1 MKRNFNVIQINGFRG
16 LLMAGGIVACLIAGF
31 IVFPAFVM
39 KSIWNVISAYSG
51 AVPCIS
57 MLQGVLLWGITVVAC
72 LTFKKKGMFV
82 EFKSTND
89 LSQAEME
96 EVMQR
101 IRIQRQMDIMTKAMM
116 NAKAEMDSQNTINTD
131 ENKVE
136 EIEKN
141 NIDI

>member
-16 LLMAGGIVACLIAGF
+16 LIMAAGIVACLIAGF
-31 IVFPAFVM
+31 IAFPGFVM
-39 KSIWNVISAYSG
+39 KSIWNLVSIYSG
-51 AVPCIS
+51 AIPSIS
-57 MLQGVLLWGITVVAC
+57 IMQGVLLWGITVVAC
-72 LTFKKKGMFV
+72 FAFKKKGMFV

-89 LSQAEME
+89 LSQAEMD

-116 NAKAEMDSQNTINTD
+116 NAKAEMDSQKALNTE
-131 ENKVE
+131 ENQVE
-136 EIEKN
+136 EIQKN

>member
-16 LLMAGGIVACLIAGF
+16 LIMAAGIVACLIAGF
-31 IVFPAFVM
+31 IAFPGFVM
-39 KSIWNVISAYSG
+39 KSIWNLVSTYSG
-51 AVPCIS
+51 AIPSIS
-57 MLQGVLLWGITVVAC
+57 IMQGVLLWGITVVAC
-72 LTFKKKGMFV
+72 LAFKKKGMFV

-89 LSQAEME
+89 LSQAEMD

-116 NAKAEMDSQNTINTD
+116 NAKAEMDSQKALNAE
-131 ENKVE
+131 ENQVE
-136 EIEKN
+136 EIQKN

>member
-1 MKRNFNVIQINGFRG
+1 
-16 LLMAGGIVACLIAGF
+16 MAGGIVACLIAGF

-116 NAKAEMDSQNTINTD
+116 NAKAEMDSQSTINTD

>member
-116 NAKAEMDSQNTINTD
+116 NAKAEMDSQSIINTD

>member
-16 LLMAGGIVACLIAGF
+16 LIMAAGIVACLIAGF
-31 IVFPAFVM
+31 IAFPGFVM
-39 KSIWNVISAYSG
+39 KSIWNLVSTYSG
-51 AVPCIS
+51 AIPSIS
-57 MLQGVLLWGITVVAC
+57 IMQGVLLWGITVVAC
-72 LTFKKKGMFV
+72 LAFKKKGMFV

-89 LSQAEME
+89 LSQAEMD

-116 NAKAEMDSQNTINTD
+116 NAKAEMDSQKALNTE
-131 ENKVE
+131 ENQVE
-136 EIEKN
+136 EIQKN

>member
-116 NAKAEMDSQNTINTD
+116 NAKAEMDSQKALNTE
-131 ENKVE
+131 ENQVE
-136 EIEKN
+136 EIQKN